1 MNQEYFQN
9 GIVQESPLLTV
20 LAVDDDEDVHGIL
33 RPYLEQ
39 QRYAYFAARDGDGM
53 MQSIVHQKP
62 DVILLDVMLPGKDGL
77 QLIAD
82 IRRVTKAPIILLSG
96 SSSKNVKITGLE
108 MGADDFMAKPV
119 ELRELTARI
128 KAILRRS
135 NTREAADH
143 AGAKAIQLCFGGW
156 TLDRQQYQL
165 LDKQGKS
172 AELTLGEFRLLEAL
186 IMASGSAVSREQL
199 FELTRTG
206 DADSGER
213 AIDAQIARLRKKA
226 QKAKA
231 PKTFIQTIRNVGYM
245 FSGRLEEK
253 NA

>member
-9 GIVQESPLLTV
+9 GVVQESPLLKV

-39 QRYAYFAARDGDGM
+39 QRYAYFAARDGDRM

-62 DVILLDVMLPGKDGL
+62 DVILLDVMLRGKDGL

-96 SSSKNVKITGLE
+96 SSTKNVKITGLE

-135 NTREAADH
+135 NAHEAADH

-206 DADSGER
+206 GADSGER

-231 PKTFIQTIRNVGYM
+231 PKPFIQTIRNVGYM